1 MEMLSFKNSNNFSYI
16 EAILSCHHQC
26 LHNMQ
31 TEDKRRVKHF
41 LQVTPKTSAVPKISL
56 LMEEYKVVLMFV
68 YIF

>member
-1 MEMLSFKNSNNFSYI
+1 MDPAILISKLIKDHYEKHKDFYHFANFSYI

-41 LQVTPKTSAVPKISL
+41 LQV
-56 LMEEYKVVLMFV
+56 
-68 YIF
+68 